1 MASDL
6 KLRIMLNAIDRVTA
20 PLRQIQRQTSEAS
33 KALKG
38 AREKLKTLGEA
49 QKQINGFRELKQGLT
64 STQRA
69 LQDARTRAQLLG
81 QTLAQTQN
89 PTRAM
94 RREFEQAKRALQQL
108 KQQETLQT
116 QQLQHMRQRMNAA
129 GLSTRAL
136 ADHERRLRQD
146 ILNANQQMERQRQRL
161 EALTRQQQRL
171 TRASQQYRRH
181 QQSLGNVA
189 GKGAAAT
196 ASGGAALYA
205 GARFMTPGVEFDAS
219 MSRVQAITR
228 LDTTSD
234 DLRSLRQQSR
244 ALGSSTR
251 FTAVESA
258 DAQGYLGMAGFD
270 PAAIKAA
277 MPDMLDLASAGG
289 TDLAQTA
296 DIASNILSGLGLKA
310 DEMGRLGDV
319 LVGTFTRS
327 NTNLQMLGETMKYAA
342 PMARTYGVE
351 LETAAAMAGKLGDA
365 GLQGSMG
372 GTALS
377 AIMNRLAAPPKA
389 ARKALALLAIDT
401 ADANGNLRQMP
412 DILKEIHDKTQA
424 MGTAQKGGLFKA
436 IAGEEAVKG
445 LAQLVDQAGSGELQ
459 TLISTLRQAQGE
471 SAKTSKV
478 MSDNLKGDLTS
489 LSSAWQDLGI
499 ELQEQQDG
507 PLRELVHSFVEI
519 IRSIKRWANENPAL
533 AGSLVKMVGISAA
546 LAVVLGSI
554 VVAVASVLLPFI
566 TLRLLF
572 AHLGI
577 RLPGLITLLWNLGK
591 TVLPFVA
598 KAVIGLGRA
607 VMLNPIGLA
616 LTAIA
621 GAAYLIYQ
629 NWDAVKSYFSATWQ
643 EITAGF
649 NAGVGGVLT
658 VLANFSPLGLVY
670 QAFAGVLQYL
680 SVDMPKRF
688 TEFGSMI
695 IDGLINGL
703 RAGLGLLRDTLV
715 GISDS
720 TVGWFKER
728 LGIHSPSKVFAE
740 LGGFTM
746 AGLSQGLEAGMSGP
760 LSMMTSLTQQLK
772 AAGSHGFSPRLA
784 PALTVDNRPP
794 LVGSPGLVQDSHDTY
809 EIIINPTSGMD
820 PQAIGRAVRTELE
833 RIEREK
839 AARRRGRLTDL
850 E

>member
-577 RLPGLITLLWNLGK
+577 RLPGLVTLLWNLGK

-629 NWDAVKSYFSATWQ
+629 NWDAVKSYFSAAWQ

-680 SVDMPKRF
+680 GVDMPKRF

>member
-412 DILKEIHDKTQA
+412 DILKEIHDKTRA

-507 PLRELVHSFVEI
+507 PLRELVQSFVEI

-680 SVDMPKRF
+680 GVDMPKRF

>member
-577 RLPGLITLLWNLGK
+577 RLPGLVTLLWNLGK

-629 NWDAVKSYFSATWQ
+629 NWDAVKSYFSAAWQ

-680 SVDMPKRF
+680 GVDMPKRF

-746 AGLSQGLEAGMSGP
+746 AGLSHGLEAGMSGP
-760 LSMMTSLTQQLK
+760 LSMMTSLTQQLT
-772 AAGSHGFSPRLA
+772 AVGSHGFSPRLA

-809 EIIINPTSGMD
+809 EIIINPTSDMD

>member
-507 PLRELVHSFVEI
+507 PLRELVQSFVEI

-680 SVDMPKRF
+680 GVDMPKRF

>member
-507 PLRELVHSFVEI
+507 PLRELVQSFVEI

-629 NWDAVKSYFSATWQ
+629 NWDAVKSYFSAAWQ

-680 SVDMPKRF
+680 GVDMPKRF

>member
-69 LQDARTRAQLLG
+69 LQDAPTRAQLLG

-412 DILKEIHDKTQA
+412 DILKEIHDKTRA

-507 PLRELVHSFVEI
+507 PLRELVQSFVEI

-680 SVDMPKRF
+680 GVDMPKRF

>member
-629 NWDAVKSYFSATWQ
+629 NWDAVKSYFSAAWQ

-680 SVDMPKRF
+680 GVDMPKRF